1 MQCKF
6 PYFEDRPHIPITLE
20 YHGKRVKFL
29 PLLDSGA
36 DYSVFYKSDAHR
48 LGLDWNQ
55 GISLDFHNADG
66 TLFKAKQFL
75 LTMEVER
82 VPFKT
87 KVCFVESTASSMPL
101 LGRVG
106 VFERFY
112 ITLCEKEK
120 YVEVKDYI
128 KL

>member
-1 MQCKF
+1 MHCKF

-20 YHGKRVKFL
+20 YQGKRLKFL

-36 DYSVFYKSDAHR
+36 DYSVFYKSDAYR
-48 LGLDWNQ
+48 LGLDWGQ
-55 GISLDFHNADG
+55 GESLEFNNADG

-75 LTMEVER
+75 LTMEIEGQS
-82 VPFKT
+82 FKA
-87 KVCFVESTASSMPL
+87 KVCFVENTASSMPL
-101 LGRVG
+101 IGRVG

-120 YVEVKDYI
+120 YVEIQSYS
-128 KL
+128 